1 MKDKNKTWIVF
12 DEKKENEEKQE
23 NKKRNFVIWSIFNV
37 FFYNWKLFLDFTE
50 TKIIGV
56 VFKGN

>member
-37 FFYNWKLFLDFTE
+37 FF
-50 TKIIGV
+50 IIEN
-56 VFKGN
+56 FS